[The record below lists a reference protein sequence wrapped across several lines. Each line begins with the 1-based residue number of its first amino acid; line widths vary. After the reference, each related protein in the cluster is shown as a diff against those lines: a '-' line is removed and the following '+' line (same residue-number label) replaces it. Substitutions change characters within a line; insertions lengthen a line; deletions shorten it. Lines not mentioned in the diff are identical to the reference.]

1 MEGSI
6 MHIKISL
13 ILLSILI
20 FSGCENSTT
29 KSDELSDDQLM
40 QAILDADKEN
50 ISMEN
55 LPSSSIDV
63 INQDYNDYTEID
75 AKLASGLGYQVS
87 MDGKGYKPGDH
98 NEVYFNM
105 KGRKLKHIQ
114 DRDSFKCFELVLPV
128 TFVMPDSS
136 SIIVEDESGYMA
148 VRTWYGNNP
157 DSNKK
162 PILQYPLD
170 IIYQDSDTQKIKN
183 IVEMKSTKKDC
194 QKWDDNKK
202 NWKCFKLVYPITYK
216 MFDGSTISMEDATDW
231 AEIKA
236 WHESNSGIKERPTL
250 DYPIDI
256 TYRDGTIKTIISDEE
271 MHEYYRSCSHKDDD
285 KKDWVCFSLVYPITY
300 IMSDGSSISME
311 DAKDWIE
318 LKTWHKSNS
327 GIKERPTLDYPINIT
342 YRDGTTR
349 TIISDVEMQSAR
361 EDCRD

>member
-216 MFDGSTISMEDATDW
+216 MFDGSTISMEYATDW

-250 DYPIDI
+250 QYPVDI
-256 TYRDGTIKTIISDEE
+256 TYQDGAIKTINNDEE
-271 MHEYYRSCSHKDDD
+271 MRSAKENCSD
-285 KKDWVCFSLVYPITY
+285 
-300 IMSDGSSISME
+300 
-311 DAKDWIE
+311 
-318 LKTWHKSNS
+318 
-327 GIKERPTLDYPINIT
+327 
-342 YRDGTTR
+342 
-349 TIISDVEMQSAR
+349 
-361 EDCRD
+361 